1 MSLGGT
7 RLARRLRP
15 GAAALLVMGG
25 GTFRRR
31 HASVV
36 NGATLGVLIGLITV
50 TPILYVVVSS
60 FDTADVGEVY
70 RFGFSGWHEIFA
82 NDKTWASIVT
92 SFVLAARVPFATV
105 IGFGIAWLLVRAT
118 IPGSRFFELAFWFT
132 FLMPTLPLLL
142 GWTLLLDPSN
152 GLINVALQ
160 HLPFVDGPVLSI
172 YSVGGIIWVHMAMTT
187 VPIMV
192 ILLTPSLRQLDR
204 AYEEAAEM
212 SGAEI
217 LYRMRRVTLP
227 LVFPAMATAFIVSLI
242 RSLEAFEVERVIGT
256 PVNINVYS
264 TRIYDFLSQEP
275 PLLPQAMALSC
286 LFLVILVALAFFY
299 QRYLDRAGDRA
310 VVTGRGVHT
319 QANRRAGWHYVA
331 SACLWLYL
339 AIALLLPL
347 GLLLVGSMT
356 KLFGFFFLPN
366 PWTIEHWAAV
376 FADPRF
382 YDAVGT
388 SVVLGVIV
396 GIIGILFFSLVAW
409 VLVRTAITGRRTI
422 GLMIWLP
429 WAIPGLV
436 LGVALLSL
444 ILKTPGLALLY
455 GTMIPLMLA
464 LIIKELPMGVQL
476 LRTAVGQVSGQLE
489 EAAVMAGARFGM
501 IFRRITLPLVAPM
514 LVSVFLLIFA
524 GTLRDISTVVLVA
537 TPGTQ
542 TMSLLMFQF
551 AISGQMESAAVVG
564 VIVAIVSIAITVV
577 SLKIGRGIGIR
588 G

>member
-1 MSLGGT
+1 M
-7 RLARRLRP
+7 RIARRLRP
-15 GAAALLVMGG
+15 GAAALLFSGG
-25 GTFRRR
+25 GTLRRR
-31 HASVV
+31 HAPAV
-36 NGATLGVLIGLITV
+36 NGVTLGILIGFITV
-50 TPILYVVVSS
+50 TPILYVVISS
-60 FDTADVGEVY
+60 FDTADIGAAY
-70 RFGFSGWHEIFA
+70 RFGLSGWHEIFA

-132 FLMPTLPLLL
+132 FLMPSLPLLL

-152 GLINVALQ
+152 GLINLALER
-160 HLPFVDGPVLSI
+160 LPFIHGPVFSI
-172 YSVGGIIWVHMAMTT
+172 YSIGGIIWVHMAMTT

-192 ILLTPSLRQLDR
+192 ILLSPSLRQLDR

-212 SGAEI
+212 SGAGF
-217 LYRMRRVTLP
+217 LHRLRRITVP

-286 LFLVILVALAFFY
+286 LFLVVLLVLAFFY
-299 QRYLDRAGDRA
+299 QRYLEHAGDRA
-310 VVTGRGVHT
+310 VVTGRGMRT
-319 QANRRAGWHYVA
+319 QASGRSVWHYLA
-331 SACLWLYL
+331 SAVLWLYL
-339 AIALLLPL
+339 AVALLLPL
-347 GLLLVGSMT
+347 GLLLVGSMN
-356 KLFGFFFLPN
+356 KLFGFFFLPK
-366 PWTIEHWAAV
+366 PWTTSHWTAV
-376 FADPRF
+376 FDDPRF

-388 SVVLGVIV
+388 SVILGVIV
-396 GIIGILFFSLVAW
+396 GILGILFFSLVAW
-409 VLVRTAITGRRTI
+409 VLVRTAIAGRRTI
-422 GLMIWLP
+422 GVMIWLP

-455 GTMIPLMLA
+455 GTMIPLVLA

-524 GTLRDISTVVLVA
+524 GSLRDISTVVLVA

-542 TMSLLMFQF
+542 TLSLLMFQF

-564 VIVAIVSIAITVV
+564 VIVAVVSIVVTVV
-577 SLKIGRGIGIR
+577 SLKIGRGVGIR